1 MSRSLAALIV
11 LTLAGFATWRAF
23 TRGHTDPQPD
33 PQADQPAAS
42 VPEEAPRTAEGFVLR
57 GRVVTRTGAPV
68 AGLPIGALP
77 RPNGLGGP
85 LPDTGRFQARTETL
99 ADGSF
104 ELRSSVTT
112 TLWVGPLHGP
122 GLPPF
127 LASPASVRFGPDLA
141 SRAPLTFEAAPAQV
155 LQGVVRLERAPGVA
169 PAEVR
174 VMVIGER
181 TGHSSTAGIDAEGRF
196 TFTLLH
202 DEPYTCAAVATAYVS
217 APAFGVAPKASAT
230 GAAVEL
236 TLEPVAA
243 LRVEVEGGQPEGL
256 RVECA
261 PLEGHP
267 VELARLAFAGRG
279 PNFLSARPQ
288 AVAAFT
294 TDRFGFV
301 PRADPGPR
309 DAAPTVAVA
318 LGPAAQLELS
328 NVADAPRIVVVEQ
341 GGRAVRAQSLALA
354 SQMVLTVPP
363 GDLRVHVYDLSGA
376 LLAGHD
382 VTFGAAGLRSKLDVR

>member
-1 MSRSLAALIV
+1 MSRPLAVLIV
-11 LTLAGFATWRAF
+11 LALAGFATWRAF
-23 TRGHTDPQPD
+23 TRGHADPQPI
-33 PQADQPAAS
+33 PQAPSAPDG
-42 VPEEAPRTAEGFVLR
+42 APRSAEGFVLR
-57 GRVVTRTGAPV
+57 GRVIDRTGAPV

-104 ELRSSVTT
+104 ELRSAVAA

-127 LASPASVRFGPDLA
+127 LAEPASVRFGPQLA
-141 SRAPLTFEAAPAQV
+141 SGAPLTFEAAPAQV
-155 LQGVVRLERAPGVA
+155 LQGIVRLERALGVA

-174 VMVIGER
+174 VMAIGER
-181 TGHSSTAGIDAEGRF
+181 TGHSSTAGVDAEGRF

-202 DEPYTCAAVATAYVS
+202 DEPYTCAAVASDFVS
-217 APAFGVAPKASAT
+217 APAFGVAPRA
-230 GAAVEL
+230 GAVGVAVEL

-261 PLEGHP
+261 PLAGHP

-279 PNFLSARPQ
+279 PNFLLARPQ

-301 PRADPGPR
+301 PRADPSCRTSPTR
-309 DAAPTVAVA
+309 RASSSSNRAAKPCAR
-318 LGPAAQLELS
+318 S
-328 NVADAPRIVVVEQ
+328 RSHW
-341 GGRAVRAQSLALA
+341 RARWS
-354 SQMVLTVPP
+354 
-363 GDLRVHVYDLSGA
+363 
-376 LLAGHD
+376 
-382 VTFGAAGLRSKLDVR
+382 